1 MTEFEKWLNSPVVD
15 EATKAEL
22 RSIENDQN
30 EILARFSCPMEFG
43 TAGLR
48 AVMAAGISRMNV
60 YTVAQTTEGLARLI
74 ED

>member
-15 EATKAEL
+15 DATKAEL
-22 RSIENDQN
+22 KEIQN
-30 EILARFSCPMEFG
+30 NSDEVLARFSHPMEFG